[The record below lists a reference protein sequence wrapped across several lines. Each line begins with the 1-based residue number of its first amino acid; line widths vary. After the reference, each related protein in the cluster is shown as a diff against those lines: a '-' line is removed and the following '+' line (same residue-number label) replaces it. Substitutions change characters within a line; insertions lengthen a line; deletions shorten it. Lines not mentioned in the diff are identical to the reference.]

1 MSDFEEKK
9 VFEQIDDEALAEV
22 TGGVA
27 EAGAVKVKSITPYWI
42 RVTASTLNCR
52 YTPNGKI
59 AKAYNRG
66 HRLKVNGVTIDGKWY
81 RLLINDPRGGTC
93 DGYIFK
99 QYTERC

>member
-1 MSDFEEKK
+1 MENRAL
-9 VFEQIDDEALAEV
+9 DDEELEKVVGGAMLNDGDLAANTYCRV
-22 TGGVA
+22 Q
-27 EAGAVKVKSITPYWI
+27 SITPYWI
-42 RVTASTLNCR
+42 RVTASALNCR
-52 YTPNGKI
+52 YSPNGTI

-66 HRLKVNGVTIDGKWY
+66 HRLKVNGITVDGKWY